1 MDSSFAE
8 ELCRPQ
14 VNNLVKHTSLQHADK
29 LHEAETA
36 GSGPSTTP
44 PEAPPTH
51 GYTATSVKLMD
62 QWLAE
67 GELNPLV
74 EPTRAGFLRL
84 FTAWILEEDMPWTT
98 GEAPRLRDL
107 FNYLKIQFVLPSDTT
122 VCNTLARIFA
132 DLHAAVVKEL
142 AVHFHVYGLI
152 YTDINVFRPSNR
164 R

>member
-8 ELCRPQ
+8 ELRRPQ
-14 VNNLVKHTSLQHADK
+14 VNNLTKHTSLQHADK
-29 LHEAETA
+29 LREAETA
-36 GSGPSTTP
+36 GSGPSTMP
-44 PEAPPTH
+44 SEAPLTH
-51 GYTATSVKLMD
+51 GYTAASAKLMD

-74 EPTRAGFLRL
+74 EPTRAGFLCL
-84 FTAWILEEDMPWTT
+84 FAVWILEEDMPWTT

-107 FNYLKIQFVLPSDTT
+107 FNYLKIQFMLLSDTT
-122 VCNTLARIFA
+122 VCNTLARIFV

-142 AVHFHVYGLI
+142 AVRFHVYGLI